1 MQLPPSSKRPRVE
14 NNGLSAPVP
23 ESHHDNYR
31 EGQLVAVLTERLEDS
46 PWLGKIKE
54 VKLDGTG
61 SLRIVW
67 LEGTYS
73 SKWRAAKIKKGR
85 KMVDWEDTIKAET
98 VILSRFSLG
107 KDNRLAKE
115 TVKLLKELY
124 ISYF

>member
-1 MQLPPSSKRPRVE
+1 
-14 NNGLSAPVP
+14 LSAPVP
-23 ESHHDNYR
+23 ESHHDNYQ

-46 PWLGKIKE
+46 PWLGKIKR
-54 VKLDGTG
+54 VKLDGTD

-73 SKWRAAKIKKGR
+73 SKWRAAKIKKRR

-98 VILSRFSLG
+98 IILSRFTLG
-107 KDNRLAKE
+107 KDSKLAKE